1 MAVIEESAVNVSI
14 NIPLRVAVLEDDA
27 VLRERILL
35 PRLRDHGF
43 EVVGMGTAAA
53 LEQLLV
59 AHRPDIIVLDI
70 GLPDAD
76 GFELAQSLRSRFPA
90 IGVVMLTGRRSPQ
103 DRVRGLVEGADA
115 YLVKPAEPAL
125 LAATL
130 HSLARR
136 LRRVEDAAADPA
148 GLGWRLDG
156 NGWRLLAPCGQPVA
170 LTRSERPLLHCL
182 MQHAGEVVGR
192 EALAATLTAD
202 TFSFD
207 MHRLDSLIHR
217 LRRKIAMA
225 SRHPFPLSAVHGAGY
240 VFSP

>member
-1 MAVIEESAVNVSI
+1 MAVIEGIAVNDLVIS
-14 NIPLRVAVLEDDA
+14 PLRVAVLEDDA
-27 VLRERILL
+27 VLREWILV

-43 EVVGMGTAAA
+43 DVVGLGTAAA

-59 AHRPDIIVLDI
+59 AHRPDIIVLDV

-90 IGVVMLTGRRSPQ
+90 VGVVMLTGRRSPQ
-103 DRVRGLVEGADA
+103 DQVRGLVGGADA

-136 LRRVEDAAADPA
+136 LRRADDPPA
-148 GLGWRLDG
+148 RTAGKGWRLDG
-156 NGWRLLAPCGQPVA
+156 NGWRLLAPCGQPVQ

-182 MQHAGEVVGR
+182 MQHAGEVVER

-202 TFSFD
+202 PFSFD

-217 LRRKIAMA
+217 LRRKIAVA

-240 VFSP
+240 VFAP

>member
-1 MAVIEESAVNVSI
+1 MAVIEELAVNDLV
-14 NIPLRVAVLEDDA
+14 NIPVRVAILEDDV

-43 EVVGMGTAAA
+43 DVVGLGTAAA

-59 AHRPDIIVLDI
+59 THRPDIIVLDI

-90 IGVVMLTGRRSPQ
+90 MGVVMLTGRRSPQ
-103 DRVRGLVEGADA
+103 DQVRGLVEGADA

-136 LRRVEDAAADPA
+136 LRRVDDAAANAVGP
-148 GLGWRLDG
+148 GWRLDG
-156 NGWRLLAPCGQPVA
+156 NGWRLLTPCGQPVA
-170 LTRSERPLLHCL
+170 LTRSERPLLQCL
-182 MQHAGEVVGR
+182 MQQAGEVVAR

-202 TFSFD
+202 PFSFD
-207 MHRLDSLIHR
+207 MHRLDSMIHR
-217 LRRKIAMA
+217 LRRKIAVA
-225 SRHPFPLSAVHGAGY
+225 SRHPFPLWAVHGAGY
-240 VFSP
+240 VFTP